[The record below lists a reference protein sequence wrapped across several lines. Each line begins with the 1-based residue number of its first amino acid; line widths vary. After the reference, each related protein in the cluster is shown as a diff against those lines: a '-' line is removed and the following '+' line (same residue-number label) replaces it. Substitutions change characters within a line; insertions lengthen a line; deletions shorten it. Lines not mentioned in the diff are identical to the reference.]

1 MEYLIRDF
9 QEADLDSLISLCA
22 RHAAHEQC
30 EYDVNKK
37 ILLKRALLSNK
48 PCLYC
53 WIVTVKDKAVGYA
66 TFTFDFSTWDAGHFL
81 HMDCLYLDENYRG
94 FGIGEDI
101 IRRIIA
107 YAKKENCVSVQ
118 WQTPSFNERAI
129 RFYSKFNVKMM
140 DKKRFIF
147 PL

>member
-1 MEYLIRDF
+1 MEYLIRNF
-9 QEADLDSLISLCA
+9 QKADLDSLISLCA

-81 HMDCLYLDENYRG
+81 HMDCLYLDENYR
-94 FGIGEDI
+94 IWYWRRYNTEDN
-101 IRRIIA
+101 RICQKRELRQCA
-107 YAKKENCVSVQ
+107 MAD
-118 WQTPSFNERAI
+118 AI
-129 RFYSKFNVKMM
+129 
-140 DKKRFIF
+140 
-147 PL
+147 L